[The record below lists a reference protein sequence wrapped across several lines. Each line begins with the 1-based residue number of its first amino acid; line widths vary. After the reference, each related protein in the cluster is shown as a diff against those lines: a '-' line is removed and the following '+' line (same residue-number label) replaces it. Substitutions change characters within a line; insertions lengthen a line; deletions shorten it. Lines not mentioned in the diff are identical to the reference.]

1 MNKLYEL
8 KNKYINNDK
17 IFIFFDNNNRII
29 YSIFL

>member
-1 MNKLYEL
+1 MNKL

-17 IFIFFDNNNRII
+17 IFIFFGNDNRNI